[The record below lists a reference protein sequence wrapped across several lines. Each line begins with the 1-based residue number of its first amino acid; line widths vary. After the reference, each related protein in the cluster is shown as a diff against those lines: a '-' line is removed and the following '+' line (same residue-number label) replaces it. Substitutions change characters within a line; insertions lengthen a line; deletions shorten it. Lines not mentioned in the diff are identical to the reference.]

1 MSEPFF
7 FSRGRGLTV
16 REIAAL
22 TGATPRPGAELDRR
36 ITGTAALDRAS
47 PNDLAFFDKPK
58 YAGQLSE
65 TAAGVCL
72 MMERDAARAPE
83 RVSVLCVREPYRAFI
98 EVTRTLFPD
107 ALRPSS
113 LFEASGVATGAFVH
127 PTSRVESG
135 VTVDPGAV
143 IGPQA
148 EIGADTLINA
158 GAVIGPKVRI
168 GRRCVIGANS
178 SITHCLMGD
187 RVVIHPGCAIGQ
199 DGFGYVETQ
208 GAHRKILQ
216 VGRVIIQD
224 DVEIGAGTT
233 IDRGA
238 IRDTV
243 IGEGSKIDN
252 LVQIGH
258 NVSIGRHCIIVSQCG
273 ISGSVVIEDHV
284 ILAGQVGLADNV
296 TIGEG
301 AIIGARSGVMSDVPA
316 GEKWFGYPAMRG
328 REFLRNMMT
337 LRRWVSEDDAGGGD
351 DKCADDDGAAQD
363 GFEGGG
369 QGPAR

>member
-1 MSEPFF
+1 
-7 FSRGRGLTV
+7 
-16 REIAAL
+16 
-22 TGATPRPGAELDRR
+22 
-36 ITGTAALDRAS
+36 
-47 PNDLAFFDKPK
+47 
-58 YAGQLSE
+58 
-65 TAAGVCL
+65 
-72 MMERDAARAPE
+72 MMERDAARAP
-83 RVSVLCVREPYRAFI
+83 VHMSVLCVREPYRGFI
-98 EVTRTLFPD
+98 EVTRILFPE

-113 LFEASGVATGAFVH
+113 LFEASGVAAGSLIH
-127 PTSRVESG
+127 PTARVESG

-148 EIGADTLINA
+148 EIGTDTLINA
-158 GAVIGPKVRI
+158 GAVVGPKVRI
-168 GRRCVIGANS
+168 GRHCVIGANS

-187 RVVIHPGCAIGQ
+187 RVVVHPGCAIGQ
-199 DGFGYVETQ
+199 DGFGYIKAQ
-208 GAHRKILQ
+208 GSHRKILQ
-216 VGRVIIQD
+216 IGRVIIQD
-224 DVEIGAGTT
+224 DVEIGANTT

-238 IRDTV
+238 NRDTV
-243 IGEGSKIDN
+243 IGEGTKIDN

-337 LRRWVSEDDAGGGD
+337 LRRWVSEDIAGRED
-351 DKCADDDGAAQD
+351 DSSADDDRIARSD
-363 GFEGGG
+363 LDRDHGG
-369 QGPAR
+369 QGPG